1 MSQKIFCIGFQK
13 TGTSSLA
20 RALSLLG
27 YSVGDGV
34 KELNAGMDWQAPDLE
49 ARLAG
54 FMVDFARNFDVLQ
67 DSPCAFMYRA
77 FDQAYPDSK
86 FILTKRA
93 PEAWLESYRRY
104 FPDGNNPLRRWMY
117 GVDRLAGN
125 EAHYLA
131 LYQRQNAEIIEYFKD
146 RPEDLLVMDLSNG
159 DGWQEL
165 VGFLGKDFLKPFPHV
180 NKGKS

>member
-20 RALSLLG
+20 RALSMLG
-27 YSVGDGV
+27 YQVGDAV
-34 KELNAGMDWQAPDLE
+34 KQLNAGMDWQDPALDQ
-49 ARLAG
+49 RLRD
-54 FMVDFARNFDVLQ
+54 FMLDFAGRFEALQ
-67 DSPCAFMYRA
+67 DSPCAFFYRA
-77 FDQAYPDSK
+77 FDQAYPGSK
-86 FILTKRA
+86 FILTLRT
-93 PEAWLESYRRY
+93 PEAWLDSYKRY
-104 FPDGNNPLRRWMY
+104 FPDGNNPLRKWMY

-146 RPEDLLVMDLSNG
+146 RPQDFLVMDLSKG
-159 DGWQEL
+159 DGWHEL

-180 NKGKS
+180 NKGKP